1 MAGMGDG
8 YVGTAQDAV
17 RIRRLEKQREAER
30 RKIQELKSKSAA
42 GGNQTGLL
50 QFGSSTSEILETA
63 FKKETVG
70 LVTREQYVEKR
81 VNIRNK
87 IEEEEKEKL
96 EKQQREE
103 EELELQK
110 RKKRR
115 RVKGD
120 SRLSFADDFEN
131 ESDEDDVD
139 AKNQELKNSGSG
151 KLGKDPT
158 VETSFLPDSERE
170 AEEQAERERLR
181 RQWLREQEI
190 IRNEPLQITYSYWD
204 GTGHRRVIQVRKGDT
219 IGEFLRAV
227 QQQLASEFREVRTTS
242 VENLLYVKEDLII
255 PHQHSFYELIINKAR
270 GKSGPLFHFD
280 VHEDVRTI
288 ADATIEKDES
298 HAGKV
303 VERHWY
309 DKNKHIFPASRWEI
323 STPTKK
329 WERYTIHGD

>member
-1 MAGMGDG
+1 MSGMGDG

-17 RIRRLEKQREAER
+17 RIRRLEKQREVER
-30 RKIQELKSKSAA
+30 RKIQELKNKSASV
-42 GGNQTGLL
+42 GGQTGLL
-50 QFGSSTSEILETA
+50 QFGSGTSEILDTA

-81 VNIRNK
+81 VNLRNK

-96 EKQQREE
+96 QKLQQEE
-103 EELELQK
+103 EELQLAK
-110 RKKRR
+110 RKKRKIK
-115 RVKGD
+115 VN
-120 SRLSFADDFEN
+120 SHLSFADDIEN
-131 ESDEDDVD
+131 RSDEE
-139 AKNQELKNSGSG
+139 NGGNRQELKRFG
-151 KLGKDPT
+151 KFGKDPT

-181 RQWLREQEI
+181 KQWLHEQEQ
-190 IRNEPLQITYSYWD
+190 IRNEALEITYSYWD
-204 GTGHRRVIQVRKGDT
+204 GAGHRRVIQARKGDT

-227 QQQLASEFREVRTTS
+227 QQQLAPEFREIRTTS

-255 PHQHSFYELIINKAR
+255 PHQHSFYELIVNKAR

-309 DKNKHIFPASRWEI
+309 EKNKHIFPASRWEI
-323 STPTKK
+323 YDPTRK